1 MTTFVTTEMHTC
13 GQPIRIIEKGFPKI
27 LGDTLRKKM
36 DYLIQEH
43 DHLRKLLMWEPR
55 GHFDLIGVLL
65 VPPDHPEADIG
76 AIFMHNEGYGPMCG
90 DATMS
95 LGRYLVDKGIVRNP
109 TIPQTVV
116 KIQCPCGLVEI
127 RVQNDGKK
135 TGAVSFLSVP
145 SFLYEKD
152 VSVNVSEFGQIVVDI
167 AYGGG
172 FYAIVPSSQFNL
184 ENDCSSAKMKEAS
197 GKLLGELRTH
207 YKVIHP
213 ENSDANISYIYGII
227 VTDGKDGHNEE
238 VTTNFTLYADNAVGR
253 APCGSGSSARIAQ
266 QYGRGLIK
274 LDQTRVFE
282 SRTGGK
288 YRATPVKAV
297 SCGDF
302 NAVVV
307 EVSGNGHY
315 IGTSSFSL
323 EEGDK
328 IGKGFLMS

>member
-1 MTTFVTTEMHTC
+1 MSTFVTTEMHTC
-13 GQPIRIIEKGFPKI
+13 GQPIRIVEKGFPKI
-27 LGDTLRKKM
+27 EGDTLQKKM

-55 GHFDLIGVLL
+55 GHFDLIGVIL
-65 VPPDHPEADIG
+65 VQPDYPEADIG

-90 DATMS
+90 DATIS

-109 TIPQTVV
+109 SIPKTVV
-116 KIQCPCGLVEI
+116 KIQCPCGLIEA

-172 FYAIVPSSQFNL
+172 FYAIVPASQFNL
-184 ENDCSSAKMKEAS
+184 EHKCSCSKLKEVA
-197 GKLLGELRTH
+197 GALLDELRTN
-207 YKVIHP
+207 YKVVHP
-213 ENSDANISYIYGII
+213 ENNDACNSYIYGII

-238 VTTNFTLYADNAVGR
+238 VTTNFTLYADKAVGR

-266 QYGRGLIK
+266 QFGRGLIK
-274 LDQTRVFE
+274 LDQTRIFK
-282 SRTGGK
+282 SRTGGRYK
-288 YRATPVKAV
+288 ATSVKAV
-297 SCGDF
+297 KCGDF
-302 NAVVV
+302 DAVVV
-307 EVSGNGHY
+307 EVSGNGY
-315 IGTSSFSL
+315 YTGTSSFSL
-323 EEGDK
+323 EENDE